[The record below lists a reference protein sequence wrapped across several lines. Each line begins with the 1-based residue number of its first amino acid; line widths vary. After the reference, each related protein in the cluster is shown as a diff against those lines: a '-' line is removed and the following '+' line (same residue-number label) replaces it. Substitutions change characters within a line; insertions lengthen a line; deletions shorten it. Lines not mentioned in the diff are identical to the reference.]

1 MYESG
6 SGEMMRWIQYP
17 DGIFKVATI
26 DKWMVVVTGRKRLD
40 ELRKAPDDAL
50 SFQEATDEVCSRPG

>member
-1 MYESG
+1 ML
-6 SGEMMRWIQYP
+6 RWIQYP